1 MQNVAR
7 FCHLGIENGEL
18 RTAQYLSEVGVVD
31 VGYHVKQEPVDLLD
45 NLVEVGRKVV
55 TVLNMKITVQ
65 QFK

>member
-1 MQNVAR
+1 
-7 FCHLGIENGEL
+7 
-18 RTAQYLSEVGVVD
+18 VGVVD
-31 VGYHVKQEPVDLLD
+31 VGYHVEQEPVDLLD